1 MLSTGV
7 TYGVM
12 IATLVV
18 VAAYAILASRSMDVH
33 SVKNFLRF
41 VLPCLTTRALAC
53 LLLTC

>member
-18 VAAYAILASRSMDVH
+18 VAAYAILVSRSMEVH

-41 VLPCLTTRALAC
+41 VRPAV
-53 LLLTC
+53 